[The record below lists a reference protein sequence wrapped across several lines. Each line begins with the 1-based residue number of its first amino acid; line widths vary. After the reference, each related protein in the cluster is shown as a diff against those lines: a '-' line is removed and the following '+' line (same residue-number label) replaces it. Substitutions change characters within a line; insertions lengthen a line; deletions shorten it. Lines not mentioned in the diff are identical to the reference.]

1 MYWEP
6 SNHIQPLHHHTIPGA
21 PHQRYAEVI
30 FLHKV
35 HIHSQLGSNTGGL
48 QWPGT
53 LKLSEPHAGTVPFK
67 TGDGNQEWE
76 NAENCKVEFRH
87 FVFFIYFDMW
97 FLDILGYRKWNPHL
111 ITLLH
116 NARNMD
122 GEQKVLTLFPWTKW
136 KHQWNALENL
146 ENLDWGSNRSCRK
159 DWMAE
164 TYSGNNSWD
173 KYGGHCR
180 KKTNVPFR
188 TNSTSSQPCW
198 NHWNQNVSFWLVEQT
213 CHNRVVL
220 LFGYVLWDTVGTSI
234 IPNTQRKRAKY
245 LRGPPRVAGPT
256 WTIEVGNGWL
266 MAPAP
271 TFGTYIPFGNQTWLV
286 NRVYSWENH

>member
-1 MYWEP
+1 
-6 SNHIQPLHHHTIPGA
+6 
-21 PHQRYAEVI
+21 
-30 FLHKV
+30 
-35 HIHSQLGSNTGGL
+35 
-48 QWPGT
+48 
-53 LKLSEPHAGTVPFK
+53 
-67 TGDGNQEWE
+67 
-76 NAENCKVEFRH
+76 VEFRH

-146 ENLDWGSNRSCRK
+146 DWGSNRSCRK

-188 TNSTSSQPCW
+188 IPHLASHAEIIGIKMFPFDLWNKPVIIGWFCYLVTFCGIPLELPSFQTHNENALNTS
-198 NHWNQNVSFWLVEQT
+198 E
-213 CHNRVVL
+213 VL
-220 LFGYVLWDTVGTSI
+220 LG
-234 IPNTQRKRAKY
+234 
-245 LRGPPRVAGPT
+245 
-256 WTIEVGNGWL
+256 
-266 MAPAP
+266 
-271 TFGTYIPFGNQTWLV
+271 
-286 NRVYSWENH
+286 

>member
-1 MYWEP
+1 MERAWK
-6 SNHIQPLHHHTIPGA
+6 PGLRFK
-21 PHQRYAEVI
+21 Q
-30 FLHKV
+30 
-35 HIHSQLGSNTGGL
+35 
-48 QWPGT
+48 
-53 LKLSEPHAGTVPFK
+53 KLSQRL
-67 TGDGNQEWE
+67 DG
-76 NAENCKVEFRH
+76 R
-87 FVFFIYFDMW
+87 
-97 FLDILGYRKWNPHL
+97 DILRQQFLRQIWR
-111 ITLLH
+111 TLS
-116 NARNMD
+116 
-122 GEQKVLTLFPWTKW
+122 Q
-136 KHQWNALENL
+136 ENQCPI
-146 ENLDWGSNRSCRK
+146 S
-159 DWMAE
+159 
-164 TYSGNNSWD
+164 
-173 KYGGHCR
+173 
-180 KKTNVPFR
+180 
-188 TNSTSSQPCW
+188 NSTSSQPCW